1 VLGDRLAEKHGKP
14 SRIMYPAFERHE
26 GEIQQ
31 GMLDIVEKV
40 GNAVNRNLK
49 VTPR

>member
-1 VLGDRLAEKHGKP
+1 
-14 SRIMYPAFERHE
+14 MYPAFERHE

-49 VTPR
+49 VTPK